1 MLQYRSIISFLF
13 GKIWECDLY
22 FARHLPA
29 ALIIFVGGEP
39 PSPRGG
45 FPIPELSI
53 FLIRNAKLIAHI
65 FFSKHKRLF
74 FKYQVPLFVVFA
86 VYVLSFLA
94 EKVFAESVHKQKAI
108 GK

>member
-1 MLQYRSIISFLF
+1 MALPPPFMANAILNFHFDFL
-13 GKIWECDLY
+13 
-22 FARHLPA
+22 H
-29 ALIIFVGGEP
+29 
-39 PSPRGG
+39 PS
-45 FPIPELSI
+45 
-53 FLIRNAKLIAHI
+53 LIRNAKLIAHN